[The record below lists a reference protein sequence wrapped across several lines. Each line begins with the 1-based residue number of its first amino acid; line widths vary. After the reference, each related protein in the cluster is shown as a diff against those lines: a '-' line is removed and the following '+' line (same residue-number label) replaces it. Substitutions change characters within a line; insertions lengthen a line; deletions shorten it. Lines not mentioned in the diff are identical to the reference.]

1 MGMGLWTIKAQ
12 GVGESLASLVLRAR
26 LIVRRSSRGV
36 GGPRVHSSR
45 IASTSAFS
53 AAKFRSACAACGG
66 SDRSSVVGLAGRALL
81 TGAARGFA
89 HAVDATSFL
98 SLVSGSGMVMM
109 NFSRPE
115 TSQNV
120 SCASRALQNAGI
132 ADNRLGL
139 QPYAASHNVKLI
151 EDNMPPEGL
160 LLARPHV
167 NLSRGRRP
175 HRPPPRSFQK
185 TCKVLRLGKG
195 HVPGHHSRV
204 HFTSRS
210 RLNLLAGAA

>member
-1 MGMGLWTIKAQ
+1 MIPGGGAMDMSGH

-26 LIVRRSSRGV
+26 LILLRSSRLAGGV
-36 GGPRVHSSR
+36 GGPRAHASR

-53 AAKFRSACAACGG
+53 AAKFRSAVAAGDGSPSAMAAGDCSGPGG
-66 SDRSSVVGLAGRALL
+66 DASD
-81 TGAARGFA
+81 ARGFVD
-89 HAVDATSFL
+89 AVDRTSFL

-109 NFSRPE
+109 NFSRPQ

-120 SCASRALQNAGI
+120 SRASRALQNGGII

-175 HRPPPRSFQK
+175 HRPPPTSFQK
-185 TCKVLRLGKG
+185 SCKVFEVGRDMSLVIIHGSI
-195 HVPGHHSRV
+195 SRV
-204 HFTSRS
+204 EV
-210 RLNLLAGAA
+210 A

>member
-26 LIVRRSSRGV
+26 LILLRSSRDAGGV
-36 GGPRVHSSR
+36 GGLRAHASR

-53 AAKFRSACAACGG
+53 AAKFRSAVAAGDGSPSAMAAGDCSGPGG
-66 SDRSSVVGLAGRALL
+66 DASD
-81 TGAARGFA
+81 ARGFVD
-89 HAVDATSFL
+89 AVDRTSFL

-120 SCASRALQNAGI
+120 SRASRPAKCGYWHRI

-139 QPYAASHNVKLI
+139 QPCAASHNVKLI

-175 HRPPPRSFQK
+175 HRPPPTSFQK
-185 TCKVLRLGKG
+185 TCKVFEVGMDMSLVIIHGSI
-195 HVPGHHSRV
+195 SRV
-204 HFTSRS
+204 EV
-210 RLNLLAGAA
+210 